1 MSSSN
6 ESPNRRMVEK
16 WNWVDIWM
24 VVASVG
30 FLAGYLS
37 IRARISNY
45 MYVVRWLVDL
55 AKSLLGG

>member
-1 MSSSN
+1 
-6 ESPNRRMVEK
+6 MVEK